1 MDKFIIQGGNRLTGE
16 VSISGAKNSSLILLC
31 ASILA
36 TRPVTIRNVPNLRDI
51 ETIKR
56 VLTALGLTV
65 ESDREARVCVVTPGK
80 ELNSEAPYDLIKTMR
95 ASFVVMGP
103 LLSRLR
109 KATVALPGGC
119 AIGTRPVDLHLKG
132 FEALG
137 AKIDIDG
144 GNVHAAADKLVGTRI
159 YLDFPSVGATENI
172 IMAAVHAKGRTVL
185 ENAAREPEIDD
196 LIDFLVKM
204 GADIKGAGTHVIEIN
219 GVEKLGG
226 CDHAVIPD
234 RIETGTFIAAT
245 GITGGKMR
253 IKNVRIDHLESTL
266 AKFNEAGMDFFY
278 RSRDVLE
285 VTAPK
290 RLRSVN
296 VKTLPYPG
304 FPTDMQSQIMALM
317 TVASG
322 TSIISETV
330 FENRFMHVAELK
342 RMGARIQI
350 KEHSAFVEGV
360 ERLKG
365 APVMASDLRAG
376 AALIV
381 TALAAHGRS
390 DISRIYHVD
399 RGYEGF
405 ETKLTALGAD
415 IQRAA
420 E

>member
-1 MDKFIIQGGNRLTGE
+1 MDKFIIQGGKRIAGDVT
-16 VSISGAKNSSLILLC
+16 ISGAKNSSLILLC
-31 ASILA
+31 ASLLA
-36 TRPVTIRNVPNLRDI
+36 TKPVTIRNVPNLRDI
-51 ETIKR
+51 ETIKK
-56 VLTALGLTV
+56 VLGALGMTV
-65 ESDREARVCVVTPGK
+65 ESDREKRVCVVTPGK
-80 ELNSEAPYDLIKTMR
+80 ELHHEAPYELIKTMR

-103 LLSRLR
+103 LLARLR
-109 KATVALPGGC
+109 RAVVALPGGC

-137 AKIDIDG
+137 AKIDIDA
-144 GNVHAAADKLVGTRI
+144 GNVHAEADRLVGARV

-172 IMAAVHAKGRTVL
+172 VMAACLAKGRTVI

-196 LIDFLVKM
+196 LIEFLRKM
-204 GADIKGAGTHVIEIN
+204 GADIRGAGTHVIEVN

-234 RIETGTFIAAT
+234 RIETGTFIAAA
-245 GITGGKMR
+245 GITGGKCR

-278 RSRDVLE
+278 RSSDTLE
-285 VTAPK
+285 VTAPQ
-290 RLRSVN
+290 RLRSVH
-296 VKTLPYPG
+296 VKTFPYPG

-317 TVASG
+317 CVAQG
-322 TSIISETV
+322 TSIITETV

-350 KEHSAFVEGV
+350 KEHSAIVEGV
-360 ERLKG
+360 PQLKG

-381 TALAAHGRS
+381 SALGAKGRT
-390 DISRIYHVD
+390 DVSRIYHVD

-405 ETKLTALGAD
+405 EKKLQALGAE
-415 IQRAA
+415 IERAA